1 MMTRNILALIDFSR
15 TSHQVVI
22 RAGDLALFYD
32 AKCWL
37 LHVATPDP
45 DFVGYE
51 IGPQYIRDHRA
62 EEMKEEHKKLEVF
75 KAELLQK
82 NIDCEIVLVQGQT
95 NPTIMQEIDRRN
107 ADMLVLGSH
116 GRTRLYDLLVGS
128 VCEYLLRYSPV
139 PLVIIPGPRCKSKGE
154 KVLGKDRKNRRAD
167 HG

>member
-15 TSHQVVI
+15 TSGQVVT

-37 LHVATPDP
+37 IHVAGPEP
-45 DFVGYE
+45 EFVGYTV
-51 IGPQYIRDHRA
+51 GPQYIRDHRA
-62 EEMKEEHKKLEVF
+62 DQLREEHQKLQEY

-82 NIDCEIVLVQGQT
+82 NIDCETLLVQGQT
-95 NPTIMQEIDRRN
+95 NPTIMEEIGRLQI
-107 ADMLVLGSH
+107 DMVVLGSH

-139 PLVIIPGPRCKSKGE
+139 PLVIIPGPRCKSRGE
-154 KVLGKDRKNRRAD
+154 KKVAEGKGK
-167 HG
+167 